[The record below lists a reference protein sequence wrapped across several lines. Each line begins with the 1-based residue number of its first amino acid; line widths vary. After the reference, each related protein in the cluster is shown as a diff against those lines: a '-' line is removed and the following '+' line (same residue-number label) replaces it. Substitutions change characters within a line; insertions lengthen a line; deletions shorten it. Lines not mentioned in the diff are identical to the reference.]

1 MVAVLVV
8 GVPALV
14 RAQAASDAIP
24 NLTLPRDPAK
34 VALIRQLLAQTH
46 GVDQALAAM
55 ESGVA
60 AQRQANPR
68 IPAVFWDRF
77 MAQARAHRGDLED
90 RVIVVYD
97 HHFSTAEVRQL
108 LAFYRTPV
116 GQKMLAEQPALFQ
129 ESMAAG
135 KEWGRR
141 IGMAVGQQLAAEGV
155 RIEP

>member
-1 MVAVLVV
+1 
-8 GVPALV
+8 
-14 RAQAASDAIP
+14 
-24 NLTLPRDPAK
+24 
-34 VALIRQLLAQTH
+34 
-46 GVDQALAAM
+46 M

-90 RVIVVYD
+90 MVIVVYD

-116 GQKMLAEQPALFQ
+116 GQKMLVEQPALFQ